1 MRFDLNAET
10 YLSTQKV
17 EDVHVD
23 CNNPQ

>member
-10 YLSTQKV
+10 YLATQKV

-23 CNNPQ
+23 CDNP